1 MGDGRGIRYSC
12 HQLYLQ
18 WWWIARGGSMTKMAG
33 SKFGEDIFVAIW
45 REESVVTWHPKKKY
59 LHFQLSRGT

>member
-1 MGDGRGIRYSC
+1 
-12 HQLYLQ
+12 
-18 WWWIARGGSMTKMAG
+18 MTKMAG

>member
-1 MGDGRGIRYSC
+1 
-12 HQLYLQ
+12 
-18 WWWIARGGSMTKMAG
+18 MTKMAG

-59 LHFQLSRGT
+59 LHFQLSRGWHLKMDEIFDLPRVIPS